1 MADFMPSYV
10 YGDPKD
16 TWAPIKDV
24 PEGCKRC
31 DGCRGDG
38 VYYGAG
44 AVVNGHFVGFKGTC
58 YRCNGKGY
66 QTPKDERRNAYYDR
80 HCRRLPSL

>member
-1 MADFMPSYV
+1 MTDFMPSYV
-10 YGDPKD
+10 YSNEN

-24 PEGCKRC
+24 PEGNVEC

-44 AVVNGHFVGFKGTC
+44 SVVNGHFVGFKGTC
-58 YRCNGKGY
+58 YRCHGKGS
-66 QTPKDERRNAYYDR
+66 QTPKDVKRNRYYDN
-80 HCRRLPSL
+80 HVRRFPGL